1 MKRLLL
7 LWLAV
12 LWAAVAAAADAVP
25 VPPLTAHVTDLTGT
39 LAADQRQTLEDRLA
53 RLEAAKGTQ
62 IAVVMLPTTQPE
74 TIEEFG
80 IRVAEAWKIGRKGTD
95 DGVIV
100 IVAKEDRRMR
110 IEVGY
115 GLEGALNDATASRIV
130 NERMGPRF
138 QQGDYAGGLRDG
150 VEAIAAVVEGEPL
163 PAPAGSRARTSS
175 SGGEDWLMWI
185 FGALVFA
192 SFARR
197 IFGGFG
203 ALMAAGAAGFF
214 AFIAFGL
221 FAAVGVG
228 VLVFL
233 LSFAPPGLFLG
244 GGRFGGG
251 GRGGFSGGGGGFG
264 GGGASGRW

>member
-12 LWAAVAAAADAVP
+12 LWTAVAAAADVVP
-25 VPPLTAHVTDLTGT
+25 VPPLTARVTDLTGA
-39 LAADQRQTLEDRLA
+39 LAADQRQALEDRLA
-53 RLEAAKGTQ
+53 GLEAAKGTQ
-62 IAVVMLPTTQPE
+62 IVVLMLPTTQPE

-115 GLEGALNDATASRIV
+115 GLEGALNDATASRII

-138 QQGDYAGGLRDG
+138 RQGDYAGGLRAG
-150 VEAIAAVVEGEPL
+150 VEVIATVVEGEPL
-163 PAPAGSRARTSS
+163 PAPAGSRARAAS

-185 FGALVFA
+185 FAALVFA

-203 ALMAAGAAGFF
+203 ALLAAGAAGFF
-214 AFIAFGL
+214 AFVAFGL
-221 FAAVGVG
+221 LAALGVG

-251 GRGGFSGGGGGFG
+251 RGGFSGGGGGFG

>member
-1 MKRLLL
+1 MKRLLV

-12 LWAAVAAAADAVP
+12 LWTALAAAADAVP
-25 VPPLTAHVTDLTGT
+25 VPPLSARVTDLTGV
-39 LAADQRQTLEDRLA
+39 LAADQRQALESRLA
-53 RLEAAKGTQ
+53 QIEAAKGTQ
-62 IAVVMLPTTQPE
+62 IVVLMLPTTQPE
-74 TIEEFG
+74 SIEQFG

-95 DGVIV
+95 DGAIL

-115 GLEGALNDATASRIV
+115 GLEGALNDATASRII
-130 NERMGPRF
+130 NERMAPRF
-138 QQGDYAGGLRDG
+138 RQGDYAGGLRDG
-150 VEAIAAVVEGEPL
+150 VEAIAAVIDGESLPPPAGRTGASAAEGEN
-163 PAPAGSRARTSS
+163 
-175 SGGEDWLMWI
+175 WLMWI
-185 FGALVFA
+185 FAALVFA

-214 AFIAFGL
+214 AFFAFGL
-221 FAAVGVG
+221 LAALGVA

>member
-1 MKRLLL
+1 MKRLLV

-12 LWAAVAAAADAVP
+12 LWAAVAAADAVP
-25 VPPLTAHVTDLTGT
+25 VPPLAARVTDLTAT
-39 LAADQRQTLEDRLA
+39 LSADQRQALESRLA
-53 RLEAAKGTQ
+53 QIESDKGTQ
-62 IAVVMLPTTQPE
+62 IAVLMLPSTQPE
-74 TIEEFG
+74 SIEQFG
-80 IRVAEAWKIGRKGTD
+80 IRIADAWKLGRKGTD
-95 DGVIV
+95 DGVIL
-100 IVAKEDRRMR
+100 IVARDDRRMR

-115 GLEGALNDATASRIV
+115 GLEGALNDATASRII
-130 NERMGPRF
+130 NERMAPHFRA
-138 QQGDYAGGLRDG
+138 GDYAGGLRDG
-150 VEAIAAVVEGEPL
+150 VEAIAAVIEGEPL
-163 PAPAGSRARTSS
+163 PAPPGRARAASS
-175 SGGEDWLMWI
+175 DGEGWLMWI
-185 FGALVFA
+185 FAALVLA

-214 AFIAFGL
+214 AFVAFGL
-221 FAAVGVG
+221 LAAVGVAL
-228 VLVFL
+228 LVFV

>member
-1 MKRLLL
+1 VKRLLV
-7 LWLAV
+7 LWVAV
-12 LWAAVAAAADAVP
+12 LWTVVAVAADAVP
-25 VPPLTAHVTDLTGT
+25 VPPLAARVTDLADI
-39 LAADQRQTLEDRLA
+39 LPADQRQALEARLA
-53 RLEAAKGTQ
+53 QIESAKGTQ
-62 IAVVMLPTTQPE
+62 IAVLLLPTTQPE
-74 TIEEFG
+74 SIEQYG

-95 DGVIV
+95 DGVIL
-100 IVAKEDRRMR
+100 IVAKEDRRVR

-115 GLEGALNDATASRIV
+115 GLEGALNDATASRII
-130 NERMGPRF
+130 NERMTPRF
-138 QQGDYAGGLRDG
+138 RAGDYVGGLRDG
-150 VEAIAAVVEGEPL
+150 VEAIAGVVEGEPL
-163 PAPAGSRARTSS
+163 PPPARRTGASS
-175 SGGEDWLMWI
+175 SGGDNWLMWI

-197 IFGGFG
+197 IFGGIG

-214 AFIAFGL
+214 AFVAFGL
-221 FAAVGVG
+221 AAALGVA